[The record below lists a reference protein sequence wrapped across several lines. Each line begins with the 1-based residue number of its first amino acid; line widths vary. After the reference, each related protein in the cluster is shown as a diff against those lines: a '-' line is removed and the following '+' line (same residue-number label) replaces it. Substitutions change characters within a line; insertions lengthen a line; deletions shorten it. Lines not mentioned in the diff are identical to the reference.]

1 VLRRPLRSA
10 DHAAVWAKRRNC
22 VSHLTAPM
30 STTIMMPQ
38 LRSNVKR
45 RGMGMLDADRP
56 SQVSGFQAAEK
67 ESLSGELV
75 LFDPVTQK
83 ILYSNQTGALIWGLC
98 DGQRTIADIIQLL
111 NEAYPDSI
119 PEIDAE
125 VRETL
130 SVLVEHGAIEWA

>member
-1 VLRRPLRSA
+1 
-10 DHAAVWAKRRNC
+10 
-22 VSHLTAPM
+22 
-30 STTIMMPQ
+30 
-38 LRSNVKR
+38 
-45 RGMGMLDADRP
+45 MGMLDADRP

-67 ESLSGELV
+67 GSLSGELV

-130 SVLVEHGAIEWA
+130 SVLAEHGAIEWA